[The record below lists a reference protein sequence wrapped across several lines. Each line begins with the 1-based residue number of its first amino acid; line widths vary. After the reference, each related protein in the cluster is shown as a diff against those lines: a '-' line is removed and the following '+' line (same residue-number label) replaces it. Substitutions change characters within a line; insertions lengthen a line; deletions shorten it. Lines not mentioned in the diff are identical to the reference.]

1 MSELS
6 DALRQ
11 FADRIEQGQILP
23 SATQCAVVLSD
34 DTGKYNAT
42 YIGRMAPHNV
52 AGIHLLSC
60 GIQRFNDPANN
71 PNIGGFQATRGS
83 TH

>member
-11 FADRIEQGQILP
+11 FADRIEAGDVLP
-23 SATQCAVVLSD
+23 GASQCTVVLADNS
-34 DTGKYNAT
+34 GKYSAT
-42 YIGRMAPHNV
+42 YIGRMVPSKA

-60 GIQRFNDPANN
+60 GIQRFNDPTDD
-71 PNIGGFQATRGS
+71 PVVSGYQSTRGS

>member
-11 FADRIEQGQILP
+11 FADRIEDGKEMAD
-23 SATQCAVVLSD
+23 ATQCALVLSNNA
-34 DTGKYNAT
+34 GQCKAT
-42 YIGRMAPHNV
+42 YIGRMVPATT
-52 AGIHLLSC
+52 AGIQLLAV
-60 GIQRFNDPANN
+60 GIQNMNASASS
-71 PNIGGFQATRGS
+71 GGFQATRGS